1 MVMHI
6 SQREKA
12 EQTHPG
18 CGGGPQN
25 GAAFRGSC
33 EGWIKNAGAAH
44 GFTPMRLSARRSAAV
59 IVATMA
65 AARAAAANSAAQI
78 CTVWP

>member
-6 SQREKA
+6 SQRDKA
-12 EQTHPG
+12 EQTHTG

-25 GAAFRGSC
+25 GAARGFDRNRGIQRAC
-33 EGWIKNAGAAH
+33 AAH
-44 GFTPMRLSARRSAAV
+44 GFTPMRLSARRSAAA